1 MKKAILSLIIASTL
15 LLSACNS
22 MSGTMSTTTTTTAT
36 ETTESPIPKFTQTPT
51 ETTLESYDFVWD
63 NEKGKAFDKYCK
75 NRFGIGLSHYVC
87 FLGYTEELQDAL
99 TEFINTSLNKN
110 YDKVPYSKVNYFY
123 SQVNISSTRY
133 TFRDLRKFKIRFFD
147 EDNDFF
153 HTSTLNNKLLL
164 SYLVSNKIPY
174 GMMISMENMKLLV
187 GNDVYK
193 LNIDEMNEVRAAN
206 FGNNPSIKYDG
217 KLLVGDIQAYQYS
230 LQDIFDSERIK
241 TRNFADA
248 PESVEIF
255 NKHLRDILGENAPQI
270 GEVFTP
276 ERYRALFGEDPW
288 DLSNIPG
295 AIYAK

>member
-22 MSGTMSTTTTTTAT
+22 MSGIMSTTTTTTAT
-36 ETTESPIPKFTQTPT
+36 ETTESPIPIFSQTPT

-63 NEKGKAFDKYCK
+63 NEKGKEFDKYCK
-75 NRFGIGLSHYVC
+75 NRFGIGLSRYVSC
-87 FLGYTEELQDAL
+87 LGYTKELQDAL
-99 TEFINTSLNKN
+99 TEFINSTLNKN
-110 YDKVPYSKVNYFY
+110 FNKVPYSKVSYFY
-123 SQVNISSTRY
+123 SQVNISSTHY
-133 TFRDLRKFKIRFFD
+133 TFRELRKFKRQFFN

-153 HTSTLNNKLLL
+153 HRSTLNNKLLL

-174 GMMISMENMKLLV
+174 GMMIPMENMKLLI

-193 LNIDEMNEVRAAN
+193 LDIDSDIYNSTN
-206 FGNNPSIKYDG
+206 FGNNPSIKYDAR
-217 KLLVGDIQAYQYS
+217 LLVVDIQNYHLS
-230 LQDIFDSERIK
+230 LSTLFDSERIK

-276 ERYRALFGEDPW
+276 EKYRALFGEDPW